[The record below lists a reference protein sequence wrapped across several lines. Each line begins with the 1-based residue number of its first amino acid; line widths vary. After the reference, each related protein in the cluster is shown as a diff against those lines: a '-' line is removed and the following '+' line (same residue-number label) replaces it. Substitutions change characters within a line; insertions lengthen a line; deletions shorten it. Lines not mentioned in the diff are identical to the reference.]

1 MYEKR
6 IEKYRLI
13 LSFKI
18 SWSFSKSMEVNKVIV
33 KVYRKERIIVVYII
47 CMLDTLI
54 LIRRVAE

>member
-1 MYEKR
+1 
-6 IEKYRLI
+6 
-13 LSFKI
+13 
-18 SWSFSKSMEVNKVIV
+18 MEVNKVIV